1 MLKRMVLRAGYAENM
16 CKFAYFPSRI
26 MGQNRKDVSTD
37 SDVIEMIQCSQEIES
52 LNLYVVREDD
62 PYLDDVLI
70 GDDVEEE
77 PEDDA
82 HIDFYQNDYVDSD
95 DSDDDDEGSVIEFFV
110 GQEFVSKEKCRG
122 TIEKYAVREKVNIHF
137 QKSEK
142 KRVAAICAQEC
153 FKWRLFASINSQ
165 SDKMVVRSYKGEH
178 DCYPIGVVDL
188 YTAPKIAADFLN
200 EFRHNPKLTA
210 DQIMQRLGIKGLR
223 VTKTKCQSARQIMK
237 HIIEDE
243 YAEQFTRMYDYVEEL
258 RRTNPGSTVILG
270 TKDRVF
276 DKFYTCFQS
285 QKQGW
290 KSACRRIVHLDGTF
304 LKGRMK
310 GQLLTA
316 VGSTKSAAVENNI
329 SESYNAVLKDAREM
343 PIIALLEEIRRH
355 IMASNLVKIK
365 EMESVTSLVTPKAL
379 AIMEKRKRS
388 LKWCAPLSNG
398 RGMEYEVSGI
408 PCCHIMAAMWAE
420 YKETKL
426 PETVILDWYS
436 VEKWKLCYS
445 SLLFPMNGM
454 ELWETHSD
462 IVVMPPPDRIMPGR
476 PKNNNR
482 IRDPSEEAS
491 QNSNKALT
499 VINLTCSNCQQT
511 GHNKRKCK
519 LDPVHK
525 PTKLPRGRPKRQP
538 TTNPT
543 TDLTTD

>member
-1 MLKRMVLRAGYAENM
+1 MNWKSFLLGAAAGFAAGIITKELLGPSGHTSPEKVLADVKEKLKKSGQIYGSWIVMKPETYVKNEVEYEVYNGGITRSIRLDCQEPTLAMLKRMVLRAGYAENM

-178 DCYPIGVVDL
+178 NCYPIGVVDL

-223 VTKTKCQSARQIMK
+223 VTKTKCQSARQLKLFAAWLFLCCIC
-237 HIIEDE
+237 
-243 YAEQFTRMYDYVEEL
+243 L
-258 RRTNPGSTVILG
+258 L
-270 TKDRVF
+270 VF
-276 DKFYTCFQS
+276 
-285 QKQGW
+285 
-290 KSACRRIVHLDGTF
+290 
-304 LKGRMK
+304 
-310 GQLLTA
+310 
-316 VGSTKSAAVENNI
+316 
-329 SESYNAVLKDAREM
+329 
-343 PIIALLEEIRRH
+343 
-355 IMASNLVKIK
+355 
-365 EMESVTSLVTPKAL
+365 
-379 AIMEKRKRS
+379 
-388 LKWCAPLSNG
+388 
-398 RGMEYEVSGI
+398 
-408 PCCHIMAAMWAE
+408 
-420 YKETKL
+420 
-426 PETVILDWYS
+426 
-436 VEKWKLCYS
+436 
-445 SLLFPMNGM
+445 
-454 ELWETHSD
+454 
-462 IVVMPPPDRIMPGR
+462 
-476 PKNNNR
+476 
-482 IRDPSEEAS
+482 
-491 QNSNKALT
+491 
-499 VINLTCSNCQQT
+499 
-511 GHNKRKCK
+511 
-519 LDPVHK
+519 
-525 PTKLPRGRPKRQP
+525 
-538 TTNPT
+538 
-543 TDLTTD
+543 